1 MGQGPWGDP
10 ATEGLLAL
18 AVQLIAAGDP
28 RGVPL
33 VRLTLIPE
41 CGREFAETVAT
52 ALGAGAPPSTFAFLP
67 QPAATV
73 DATAAG
79 AADTEVPAAPV
90 HRPDFQSAAPLPASG
105 YASVAQVAAHFGVSV
120 KAVYRWMG
128 SGRIQAQR
136 RPGGSYRIPVAQFR
150 SQRGGE

>member
-18 AVQLIAAGDP
+18 AVALMADGDA
-28 RGVPL
+28 RGVSL
-33 VRLTLIPE
+33 VRLVLARE
-41 CGREFAETVAT
+41 CGREFAEAVVA
-52 ALGAGAPPSTFAFLP
+52 ALQAGTPSSAFTFLP
-67 QPAATV
+67 EPSAPAESPAA
-73 DATAAG
+73 ATDPDLPPPAVNR
-79 AADTEVPAAPV
+79 ADI
-90 HRPDFQSAAPLPASG
+90 QSADPLPESG

-150 SQRGGE
+150 SKRDDN